1 MLNFREC
8 PAPSPAR
15 QRGSARGRR
24 WSRQAGPRTLPLFRR
39 ATGWA
44 ARPVCAPPLIRPMAG
59 GPRSGCPPVVLVV
72 IDKVP
77 EIDAGRSES
86 SCGRLKRDYKGLWGA
101 YSIPSCSNPA
111 TANDPQLNR
120 TVELVYNAA
129 DIDDANIVWARDM
142 GDKNLELI
150 RYFRDRQV
158 WLVNGSSSPP
168 RLMPYPADS
177 LPAQGDRDTSSSTS
191 H

>member
-1 MLNFREC
+1 
-8 PAPSPAR
+8 
-15 QRGSARGRR
+15 
-24 WSRQAGPRTLPLFRR
+24 
-39 ATGWA
+39 
-44 ARPVCAPPLIRPMAG
+44 MAG
-59 GPRSGCPPVVLVV
+59 GDPAPVAPRVVLVV

-111 TANDPQLNR
+111 TANDHQLNR

-129 DIDDANIVWARDM
+129 DIDNANIVWARDM
-142 GDKNLELI
+142 GDKNPELI

-168 RLMPYPADS
+168 QLMPYPADS

-191 H
+191 HEPMQFSARQSVSGMTREAFRDGLAAKHHRLCAEGKARKTRLEKTKRKPA